1 MVLQLDLID
10 TKEQAQIFANQIAAS
25 PQIYFLD
32 GKWGSGKSEYLKQVE
47 SCLPRGFKFVELV
60 LWKPKDKSSLAKK
73 LFAATNPFL
82 SSFFTLI
89 GWLLIGIMVCGSVIL
104 SLKSVI
110 PMNNMQNIPL
120 LITAIAVI
128 VTTLYGFLQNKWLD
142 VDRLRMTLSS
152 LTLRSR
158 RCHRVLVVD
167 DFDRLDEAL
176 QSELYLLF
184 NSIRKPSSG
193 SFCFP
198 QEQARVIFVGD
209 LGKLKNIEDNYLSKI
224 IDQKISLP
232 FQLHSRNIAHLVADQ
247 LLSKFDCN
255 CAIVERLF
263 TEEKHTARDANQ
275 FLCYVQRE
283 MINREKSEKVQADQ
297 QLFVIYLY
305 LFHPDKYQMLLDG
318 WLPEAPENMALTPE
332 TGEGGEQ
339 SESLVMNFMR
349 SVFQPR
355 ETNPPDFRKNMSAY
369 LVNELATNRS
379 PIELREV
386 IDSDSKELD
395 EMLHVQAPAK
405 SLRFDE
411 FYDFVQ
417 CMRDEEYQAV
427 QEQLEHAAISVMKS
441 EVRYRPNRLIK
452 LIFEKRLEML
462 LNRDRDIQ
470 NQELLT
476 EFDKVFDVFG
486 DIGSTE
492 RMYYYRSC
500 LNLYGKMSYESNFV
514 LRSIPAINE
523 ENVCKYFLG
532 IAKTIENGENFGQ
545 KNYDAEALIVQLGY
559 RYYLDG
565 PVNPKVTANFES
577 KVESIEKLKP
587 REYQDFWE
595 TYDIQ
600 PVKNE
605 STIILAGGAALVF
618 DYRGK
623 SYDQHVLKRLRRDSD
638 KENKSL
644 GCNK

>member
-32 GKWGSGKSEYLKQVE
+32 GKWGSGKSKYLKQVE

-60 LWKPKDKSSLAKK
+60 LWRPKDKSTLAKK

-82 SSFFTLI
+82 SGFFTLI
-89 GWLLIGIMVCGSVIL
+89 GGLLIVIMVCGSVIL

-110 PMNNMQNIPL
+110 PKNNMQSIPL

-128 VTTLYGFLQNKWLD
+128 VTTLYGLLQNKWLD

-152 LTLRSR
+152 LTLRSTR
-158 RCHRVLVVD
+158 RHRVLVVD

-184 NSIRKPSSG
+184 NSIRKPPSG
-193 SFCFP
+193 NFCFS

-209 LGKLKNIEDNYLSKI
+209 FGKLKNRADNYLGKI
-224 IDQKISLP
+224 IDQKIALP
-232 FQLHSRNIAHLVADQ
+232 FQLHSRNIAHLMADQ

-255 CAIVERLF
+255 CSIVEQLF

-275 FLCYVQRE
+275 YLCYVQRE
-283 MINREKSEKVQADQ
+283 MINRGKSEKVQADQ

-318 WLPEAPENMALTPE
+318 WLPEVPKDMALIPE
-332 TGEGGEQ
+332 TGEENGQ
-339 SESLVMNFMR
+339 SESLVMDFMR

-386 IDSDSKELD
+386 IESDSKELG
-395 EMLHVQAPAK
+395 EMLRLQEPSRSPK
-405 SLRFDE
+405 FDE

-417 CMRDEEYQAV
+417 CMRDEEYQTV
-427 QEQLEHAAISVMKS
+427 QQQLEYAAILVMKS
-441 EVRYRPNRLIK
+441 EVRHRPNRLIK
-452 LIFEKRLEML
+452 LIFEKRLQML
-462 LNRDRDIQ
+462 LSKDRDIH
-470 NQELLT
+470 NQELLA
-476 EFDKVFDVFG
+476 EFDKVFKDFR
-486 DIGSTE
+486 DISSTE
-492 RMYYYRSC
+492 RMYYFRSC
-500 LNLYGKMSYESNFV
+500 LNLYGKVSYESNLL
-514 LRSIPAINE
+514 LRSVPAINE
-523 ENVCKYFLG
+523 ENVRKYFCES
-532 IAKTIENGENFGQ
+532 AKQIENEENFGQ

-565 PVNPKVTANFES
+565 PINPEVTADFKS

-587 REYQDFWE
+587 CEYQDFWD
-595 TYDIQ
+595 TYRIQ

-605 STIILAGGAALVF
+605 PTILSGGAALIF
-618 DYRGK
+618 DYQGK
-623 SYDQHVLKRLRRDSD
+623 SYEQNVLKRLRRDSD
-638 KENKSL
+638 EENKPL